1 MAKSTIKLE
10 NGTIVT
16 IEGTVEEISKLLILY
31 QNSTIGDNGS
41 KEQQEDEDS
50 TDMKNTSKDESL
62 NTVKLVNATKGSDDL
77 EQIEKNILDKA
88 SQVDRVLLPLFVADK
103 EFRSEVSLTS
113 NDIYKFLKEFG
124 ISMALPN
131 VSKTLSTSALRY
143 VIADSTRR
151 KGASTGY
158 KISRKGKQHLEQVLA
173 Q

>member
-10 NGTIVT
+10 NGTT
-16 IEGTVEEISKLLILY
+16 ITVEGTVEEISKLLALY
-31 QNSTIGDNGS
+31 QKPTIVDNGNNG
-41 KEQQEDEDS
+41 QQEDGDLIDAKS
-50 TDMKNTSKDESL
+50 ASKHEFLDI
-62 NTVKLVNATKGSDDL
+62 VKLVNATKDSNDL

-88 SQVDRVLLPLFVADK
+88 GQVDRVLLPLFIADRK
-103 EFRSEVSLTS
+103 FGSEISLSS

-131 VSKTLSTSALRY
+131 ISNTLSSSASRY

-151 KGASTGY
+151 KGASIGY